1 MNTTA
6 TLVPDAGATLDHG
19 TLTPDRIRAEAL
31 LQLPDFGTVLDTIEP
46 DDDGFDMAHF
56 DHDYDRDALAAWIVD
71 VVTAQATAA
80 YAAGLAAATTAE
92 ETEFARVAEMATA
105 AGDAQASGEFA
116 SYLGQLAAVLR
127 QGHTLA
133 SQHDLARTLDVEA
146 AKLTARVAA
155 TLQAYP
161 ALAVAARTPSLVLP
175 THLE

>member
-31 LQLPDFGTVLDTIEP
+31 VLLPDAGTFHVGPRDIGAGIRAV
-46 DDDGFDMAHF
+46 DDFL
-56 DHDYDRDALAAWIVD
+56 DYDRDALAAWIVD

-116 SYLGQLAAVLR
+116 GYLGQLSAVLR

-161 ALAVAARTPSLVLP
+161 ALAAAARTPSLVLP